1 MIYRKVAHS
10 IALLLE
16 IANVRETPVKGT
28 RTCEIHRH
36 GFKDKFRFSRGTV
49 ILIQQRSGNNQH
61 GFPTGPHLGTASHLT
76 QTGPGSIPGQSGYP
90 IQSLL
95 TPGPARIR
103 PSHTLVCSCSQT
115 SC

>member
-10 IALLLE
+10 VALLLE

-49 ILIQQRSGNNQH
+49 ILIQQMSGNNQH
-61 GFPTGPHLGTASHLT
+61 GFPTGPHPGTASRLT
-76 QTGPGSIPGQSGYP
+76 QTGPGQSGYP

-103 PSHTLVCSCSQT
+103 PSHTLVCSCIQT
-115 SC
+115 AC